1 MKAIAGGWGLLLFA
15 TACASAAI
23 SGLANVSGPG
33 GSAWPDDGR
42 WRPVA
47 VRPGWA
53 TDGVLLLE
61 RTDSVGTLRAAHG
74 LALGGAALPALA
86 AVDNPTQLRVG
97 FAPVP
102 TPPTPSELAVQ
113 ADARAR
119 TAARIGRDIRYRRP
133 AAMITVAERRG
144 FEFVYEYSEDGA
156 DWVVREVVVPAG
168 RGSLTLKLTS
178 TLKRFAA
185 ENRAFEPLLAGL
197 TAPTAEFAAG
207 PGVEDGLA
215 VPAAGGE
222 THWLARWRWPI
233 IGGLLAVA
241 VLAGLQVFRRYPPR

>member
-15 TACASAAI
+15 TACASAAT
-23 SGLANVSGPG
+23 VSGPG
-33 GSAWPDDGR
+33 GSAWPEDGR
-42 WRPVA
+42 WRPIA

-86 AVDNPTQLRVG
+86 AADNPTQLRVG
-97 FAPVP
+97 FAPVA

-133 AAMITVAERRG
+133 AAMITVADRRG
-144 FEFVYEYSEDGA
+144 FEFVYEYSENGD

-178 TLKRFAA
+178 TLRRFAA

-197 TAPTAEFAAG
+197 SAPTAEFAAG
-207 PGVEDGLA
+207 PTAEDGIA
-215 VPAAGGE
+215 VPAAAGE
-222 THWLARWRWPI
+222 THWLVRWRWPI

-241 VLAGLQVFRRYPPR
+241 ALAGLQVLRRYPAR